1 MLSTI
6 NKGGIAIEIKK
17 SKLAKRQRIVVSN
30 EGVKVTVPYNM
41 PITLANKFIENNF
54 AWIQQKLKEVVQ
66 RSSYKQKIVLKT
78 GEKINI
84 FGSHLELKI
93 TKALKNSFEITEDF
107 LIINIKDEQKIKP
120 YLINFL
126 KQQLEC
132 YLDFKIGLYAK
143 ALNLYPKRINIKQ
156 QKTLWGSCSQR
167 GNLNFNLNLIF
178 CEKQLI
184 DYVIVHELC
193 HLKHMNHSKKFW
205 QLVESQIKDYA
216 QKRKRLK
223 ASNISIL

>member
-41 PITLANKFIENNF
+41 PITLANKFVENNL
-54 AWIQQKLKEVVQ
+54 AWIEKKLKEIVQ
-66 RSSYKQKIVLKT
+66 RSSYKQKIVLKD
-78 GEKINI
+78 GEKITI
-84 FGSHLELKI
+84 FGDTLEVKI
-93 TKALKNSFEITEDF
+93 STAPKNFIEISDNF
-107 LIINIKDEQKIKP
+107 LLVNTKDEQKIKP
-120 YLINFL
+120 YFINFL
-126 KQQLEC
+126 KQQLEY

-143 ALNLYPKRINIKQ
+143 ALNLYPKRITIKQ

>member
-1 MLSTI
+1 MLSST
-6 NKGGIAIEIKK
+6 KEGIFIEIKK
-17 SKLAKRQRIVVSN
+17 SKLAKRQRIVISN
-30 EGVKVTVPYNM
+30 EGVKVTVPHNM

-54 AWIQQKLKEVVQ
+54 AWIQQKLKEFAL
-66 RSSYKQKIVLKT
+66 RPAFKQKIALKT

-84 FGSHLELKI
+84 FGGSLELKI

-120 YLINFL
+120 YFVNFL
-126 KQQLEC
+126 KEQLGY
-132 YLDFKIGLYAK
+132 YLDFKISTYAK
-143 ALNLYPKRINIKQ
+143 ALNLYPKRITIKQ
-156 QKTLWGSCSQR
+156 QKTLWGSCSQK

-178 CEKQLI
+178 CEKELI

-205 QLVESQIKDYA
+205 QLVESQIKDYS

-223 ASNISIL
+223 ANSISIL